1 LRKEDIMKLLV
12 PVDGSKYS
20 QAAIHFIA
28 SRSALIGTDAQVELL
43 NVQAPVPV
51 RAARV
56 VGKDVVRSYYD
67 DESAKALRPGL
78 AALKKAGVQFT
89 SATRVG
95 NATEEIARVA
105 EKTRPDLVVMGS
117 HGHGAFAGLILGS
130 VTNGV
135 LARTTAPLLV
145 LRGSRMAKGASADSL
160 KVGIAVDGSKFG
172 KAAVKYVLK
181 QRALFGAQAQFS
193 LIHVVPDFAGAVM
206 PDMAGIALP
215 ALNPEELKSIQD
227 KAFATAVE
235 PMCKL
240 FEKNGVAVQTVALTG
255 NAGDEIAAY
264 TKKHKLDVLVLGS
277 HGYGAFKQAVLGSVA
292 TRVAA
297 HCDTPLLLVR

>member
-1 LRKEDIMKLLV
+1 MKILV
-12 PVDGSKYS
+12 PVDGSTHS
-20 QAAIHFIA
+20 QSAIQFLA
-28 SRSALIGTDAQVELL
+28 SRSRLIGAAAQIEVL
-43 NVQAPVPV
+43 NVQQPVPV

-67 DESAKALRPGL
+67 DESAKAMKPAL
-78 AALKKAGVQFT
+78 AALKKAGVE
-89 SATRVG
+89 AKPLVRVG
-95 NATEEIARVA
+95 HAAEEIAAVA
-105 EKTRPDLVVMGS
+105 EKSAPDLLVMGS

-135 LARTTAPLLV
+135 LARTTTPLLV
-145 LRGSRMAKGASADSL
+145 LRERAGNKGAPADSL

-181 QRALFGAQAQFS
+181 HRELLGAQPQFT
-193 LIHVVPDFAGAVM
+193 LLHVVPDFAGAVM

-215 ALNPEELKSIQD
+215 AMRPEEVKAMQD
-227 KAFATAVE
+227 KAFATAVD
-235 PMCKL
+235 PMRKL
-240 FEKNGVAVQTVALTG
+240 FEKDGLSVQAVALTG

-264 TKKHKLDVLVLGS
+264 AKKNKLDLLVLGS

-297 HCDTPLLLVR
+297 TCDTPLLLVR